1 MDPGLRA
8 FPSMGPKDVSTYRDP
23 VSRYLFV
30 TARPCLIPEIWH
42 DYLDGAL
49 KAYTK
54 FGAESA
60 LEYEQVM
67 SGHSTAVFS
76 AALDDDGVVVGGL
89 RAQGPFSSADES
101 HALKEWTDPE
111 QIQRIRARIDAR
123 VPYGLIEAKAAWV
136 SEGLPRRRELTLA
149 VARMGANFMH
159 VLGTRFMMA
168 TAADTV
174 LDLWRTCGGEVDE
187 SVPHTPYPDE
197 RYRTRLMW
205 WDSSRPEQSGLL
217 GDDPRE
223 ARKSL
228 RVERR

>member
-1 MDPGLRA
+1 MRPG
-8 FPSMGPKDVSTYRDP
+8 DVSTYRDP
-23 VSRYLFV
+23 VSQYRFV
-30 TARPCLIPEIWH
+30 TALPCAVPAIWH

-60 LEYEQVM
+60 LEYDRVI
-67 SGHSTAVFS
+67 SGHSTALFS
-76 AALDDDGVVVGGL
+76 AALDDDGGVVGGL
-89 RAQGPFSSADES
+89 RAQGPFRSADES
-101 HALKEWTDPE
+101 HALKEWKDTE
-111 QIQRIRARIDAR
+111 QIARIRALIEER

-136 SEGLPRRRELTLA
+136 GEGLPRRRELTLT

-168 TAADTV
+168 TAADNV
-174 LDLWRTCGGEVDE
+174 LDLWRTCGGVVDE

-205 WDSSRPEQSGLL
+205 WDSSRSVRPESL
-217 GDDPRE
+217 GDDPSE
-223 ARKSL
+223 GARVP
-228 RVERR
+228 RIEPR